1 MSFSDDILMAY
12 ADGELD
18 QATRRAVEQA
28 MQRDAALAQRV
39 AHYQSARQR
48 MAGPRRGATVV
59 QLAAVRATRAATQ
72 QAARKA
78 RKGWRWSWMEWGV
91 LAGVLMLGVA
101 AGKFW
106 LADWQPDPQAQASVA
121 WRDGTLQAQG
131 RLALALEQAPGG
143 AAGVYGGSV
152 RIVSSFVATDGS
164 YCRSFSATGAVQDM
178 AGLACKSGGGWK
190 LPVLMQQPRPSN
202 QAQGGT
208 QTGQLRQA
216 ATELPA
222 AVQAVVEQRSS
233 GALLDAAAEQEAMRK
248 AWQR

>member
-12 ADGELD
+12 ADGQLD
-18 QATRRAVEQA
+18 QATRRAVELA

-39 AHYQSARQR
+39 AQYQSARQR
-48 MAGPRRGATVV
+48 MGGPRRGATVV

-78 RKGWRWSWMEWGV
+78 RKGWRWSWLEWGALALV
-91 LAGVLMLGVA
+91 LVLGVA

-106 LADWQPDPQAQASVA
+106 LADWQPDPQSQASVA
-121 WRDGTLQAQG
+121 WRDGALQAQG

-152 RIVSSFVATDGS
+152 RILSSFVAADGG
-164 YCRSFSATGAVQDM
+164 YCRSFSATGSVQDM

-190 LPVLMQQPRPSN
+190 LAVLMQQPRAAA
-202 QAQGGT
+202 QAQGGAPGAA
-208 QTGQLRQA
+208 QRQA
-216 ATELPA
+216 AAELPA
-222 AVQAVVEQRSS
+222 AVQAVVEQRNS
-233 GALLDAAAEQEAMRK
+233 GILLDAAAEQDAMQK